1 MGVVR
6 WPGRPLDP
14 PLRDLLEAFFG
25 VDLAG
30 VRVHRGRGARLLT
43 RLLGASG
50 VALGRRLFLSREGAR
65 RFDGR
70 GASGIGLA
78 AHEVAHVL
86 QYRRHGFLGML
97 ARYLWDYLRG
107 RRAWVGHHA
116 AYRGIGFE
124 REAWDLGEAIA
135 ALVREDDEALRA
147 IVEGETLPAPC
158 RERAAEAGRRVR
170 CEPSPAPAP
179 RGW

>member
-1 MGVVR
+1 MS
-6 WPGRPLDP
+6 WLGRPLDP
-14 PLRDLLEAFFG
+14 PLRDLLEAFFE
-25 VDLAG
+25 VDLAA
-30 VRVHRGRGARLLT
+30 VRIHRGRGARLLT

-50 VALGRRLFLSREGAR
+50 VALGRRLFLSAEGAR
-65 RFDGR
+65 RLDGR

-97 ARYLWDYLRG
+97 ARYAWDYLRG

-124 REAWDLGEAIA
+124 REAWEVGERVVE
-135 ALVREDDEALRA
+135 LVRQDAEARRA
-147 IVEGETLPAPC
+147 IGEGARLPAPC
-158 RERAAEAGRRVR
+158 VERAAEAGRRVR
-170 CEPSPAPAP
+170 CAPPPAPAP

>member
-1 MGVVR
+1 MR
-6 WPGRPLDP
+6 WTGQPLDP

-25 VDLAG
+25 VDLAA

-65 RFDGR
+65 RFDG
-70 GASGIGLA
+70 GGSAGVGLL
-78 AHEVAHVL
+78 AHEIAHVL
-86 QYRRHGFLGML
+86 QYRRFGFLGML
-97 ARYLWDYLRG
+97 ARYALDYLRG

-124 REAWDLGEAIA
+124 QEAWELGEAVG
-135 ALVREDDEALRA
+135 ALVREDDEARRA
-147 IVEGETLPAPC
+147 IGEGETLPAPC

>member
-1 MGVVR
+1 MH

-14 PLRDLLEAFFG
+14 PLRDLLEAFFD
-25 VDLAG
+25 VDLAA
-30 VRVHRGRGARLLT
+30 VRVHRGRGSRLLT

-50 VALGRRLFLSREGAR
+50 VALGRRVFLSREGAR
-65 RFDGR
+65 LLDGR
-70 GASGIGLA
+70 GASAIGLA

-97 ARYLWDYLRG
+97 ARYAWDYLRG
-107 RRAWVGHHA
+107 RRAWVGHRA

-124 REAWDLGEAIA
+124 REAWEVGERIVE
-135 ALVREDDEALRA
+135 LVRQDVEALRA
-147 IVEGETLPAPC
+147 IGAGEGLPAPC

-170 CEPSPAPAP
+170 CAPSPAPA
-179 RGW
+179 RDGR

>member
-1 MGVVR
+1 MS
-6 WPGRPLDP
+6 WLGRPLDP
-14 PLRDLLEAFFG
+14 PLRDLLEAFFD
-25 VDLAG
+25 VDLAA
-30 VRVHRGRGARLLT
+30 VRVHRGRGARALT

-65 RFDGR
+65 RLDRR

-86 QYRRHGFLGML
+86 QYRRHGLLGML

-107 RRAWVGHHA
+107 RRAWIGHHA

-124 REAWDLGEAIA
+124 REAWEVGERVAE
-135 ALVREDDEALRA
+135 LVRRDAEARRA
-147 IVEGETLPAPC
+147 VGGADRLPAPC

-170 CEPSPAPAP
+170 SGPSPAPG
-179 RGW
+179 RGGR

>member
-1 MGVVR
+1 VS
-6 WPGRPLDP
+6 WLGRPLDE
-14 PLRDLLEAFFG
+14 PLRDLLEAFFE
-25 VDLAG
+25 VDLAA

-50 VALGRRLFLSREGAR
+50 VALGPWLFLSREGAR
-65 RFDGR
+65 RLDGR
-70 GASGIGLA
+70 SASGIGLA

-86 QYRRHGFLGML
+86 QYRRHGFLPML
-97 ARYLWDYLRG
+97 ARYTWDYLRG

-124 REAWDLGEAIA
+124 REAWEVGERVAE
-135 ALVREDDEALRA
+135 LVRQDAEAQRA
-147 IVEGETLPAPC
+147 IGEGGTLPAPC
-158 RERAAEAGRRVR
+158 RQRAAEAGRRVR
-170 CEPSPAPAP
+170 CAPPSEPAR